1 MPARQVLYSF
11 LCVTDSRLASH
22 PGSFPVS
29 ASHLSIGML
38 EMEMCI
44 TMPGFFM
51 GSGGWGPDSQDLDS
65 KCFDPLSHQPL
76 VVVVVVLRT
85 RSCWV
90 NQASPEFTV
99 AQASQELTAVVLP
112 QPLDAR
118 VTGVQLSSPAY
129 LLPFFF
135 FETRSHLVQAG
146 LKLSV

>member
-1 MPARQVLYSF
+1 
-11 LCVTDSRLASH
+11 
-22 PGSFPVS
+22 
-29 ASHLSIGML
+29 
-38 EMEMCI
+38 MEMCT

-51 GSGGWGPDSQDLDS
+51 GSGGWGPDSQGLDS

-76 VVVVVVLRT
+76 FVVVVVPRI

-118 VTGVQLSSPAY
+118 VTGVHSTPQHTCFLSFS
-129 LLPFFF
+129 L
-135 FETRSHLVQAG
+135 RQG
-146 LKLSV
+146 LI

>member
-22 PGSFPVS
+22 PGNFPVS

-51 GSGGWGPDSQDLDS
+51 GSGGWGPDSQGLDS

-76 VVVVVVLRT
+76 VLVVVLLLLLRT

-99 AQASQELTAVVLP
+99 VQASQELTAVVLP
-112 QPLDAR
+112 QPLDSR
-118 VTGVQLSSPAY
+118 VTGVHSVPQHTCFLSFS
-129 LLPFFF
+129 L
-135 FETRSHLVQAG
+135 RQG
-146 LKLSV
+146 LI